1 VNSDQVIV
9 RGFAVVS
16 EQVFP
21 SPGLEVT
28 TALSEYKHKLVQGLE
43 LLQLHQDREF
53 LGVRN
58 CDSNF
63 EAIAINGCQ
72 WIKTT
77 SQLDRLASHLPQIG
91 LLANLA

>member
-1 VNSDQVIV
+1 M
-9 RGFAVVS
+9 
-16 EQVFP
+16 
-21 SPGLEVT
+21 
-28 TALSEYKHKLVQGLE
+28 E

-53 LGVRN
+53 LGVRK

-91 LLANLA
+91 LLADLA